1 MDIKLL
7 IEKKSTSLYYKDFID
22 LEKKQ
27 QYQVIASIVNDLG
40 YERIKKT
47 DTYAKDNKV
56 KTMYYFSM
64 EFLMGRLLTNNL
76 MNMGIYKDF
85 NQVLKEYNVDLNE
98 IETVESDVGLGNGGL
113 GRLAA
118 CFLDSVAS
126 KKYAGHGITIR
137 YRNGFFKQKFV
148 NGEQVELPDTW
159 LQDGNAWEQRMID
172 EACVVSFYGNV
183 VKKSINGNVKYET
196 TNDIK
201 VRAMPYDMPVIG
213 ANTQVTNTLRMYD
226 VLPINNAVDT
236 KKFNTYEKEIL
247 DITNC
252 LYPDDSTNEG
262 KELRIKQQY
271 FFVSAGLHNII
282 KKHLEMHESLD
293 SFSNY
298 NVMQIND
305 THPTLLVAEMMR
317 VLLDD
322 YHYEW
327 EKAWQITTS
336 SIAYTNHTILAEAL
350 EKWDQ
355 SMIEKLLPR
364 VYMIIEEINE
374 HFIASLSNSEDKKK
388 LAIIQDGKVHMAH
401 LAIVGSFSVN
411 GVAALHT
418 QILKEKEMAD
428 WHRLYPKKF
437 NNKTNGITQRR
448 WLEYCNKEL
457 TKFLEE
463 NIGSNFKTNPIPGF
477 EKLLGNVDNAKYI
490 QAFDEIKLTKKK
502 QLKEYIQQHE
512 GIEIDENSI
521 FDIQIKRLHAY
532 KRQLLNALHIIYVY
546 QKLKSDATFKERFH
560 PQTFIFGAKVA
571 PSYVFAKN
579 VIKLINTLADI
590 INQDVDVNQHLKV
603 VMVENYNV
611 SYAEKL
617 IPAANI
623 SEQIST
629 AGYEA
634 SGTGNMKFMMNG
646 AITIGTL
653 DGANVE
659 IHDLVKDDNIV
670 IFGLTKNQVSKIQ
683 KEKTYQAKELLKNN
697 TDLQH
702 VFNFIKNI
710 NQFHPNASAKDFEP
724 ILHDLFK
731 ENDYFLVLKEFEAY
745 KQAQAKINQ
754 MYKNRV
760 EWNQKCLLNIAN
772 SGFFSSDRT
781 IEEYVQD
788 IWHLPKMEL

>member
-7 IEKKSTSLYYKDFID
+7 IENKSTSLYYKNFMD
-22 LEKKQ
+22 LQKNQ
-27 QYQVIASIVNDLG
+27 QYQVIAGVVNDLG
-40 YERIKKT
+40 YERIKNT
-47 DTYAKDNKV
+47 DTYVKNNKV

-76 MNMGIYKDF
+76 MNMGIY
-85 NQVLKEYNVDLNE
+85 NEVTQVLKEYHLDLNE
-98 IETVESDVGLGNGGL
+98 IETEECDVGLGNGGL

-126 KKYAGHGITIR
+126 TKYAGHGITIR
-137 YRNGFFKQKFV
+137 YRNGFFRQKFV
-148 NGEQVELPDTW
+148 NGEQVEVPDTW
-159 LQDGNAWEQRMID
+159 LQEGNPWEQKMMD
-172 EACVVSFYGNV
+172 DACVVSFYGKV
-183 VKKSINGNVKYET
+183 VKKSINGKVKYET
-196 TNDIK
+196 INAMRVK
-201 VRAMPYDMPVIG
+201 AMPYDMPVVG
-213 ANTQVTNTLRMYD
+213 ANTKVTNRLRMYD
-226 VLPINNAVDT
+226 VLPINTAVDA
-236 KKFNTYEKEIL
+236 KEFNNYEKEIL

-271 FFVSAGLHNII
+271 LFVSAGLHNII
-282 KKHLEMHESLD
+282 KNHLKTHKNLD
-293 SFSNY
+293 SFSTY

-317 VLLDD
+317 LLLDE

-327 EKAWQITTS
+327 EKAWQITTR

-364 VYMIIEEINE
+364 VYMIIEEINK
-374 HFIASLSNSEDKKK
+374 HFIDSLPNPEDKKK
-388 LAIIQDGKVHMAH
+388 LAIIQGGKVHMAH

-428 WHRLYPKKF
+428 WHQLYPNKF

-457 TKFLEE
+457 TQFLEE
-463 NIGSNFKTNPIPGF
+463 RIGSSFKTNPIQGF
-477 EKLLGNVDNAKYI
+477 KKLLDDVGNAEYI
-490 QAFDEIKLTKKK
+490 QTFNEIKLTKKK

-512 GIEIDENSI
+512 GIEIDEYSI

-546 QKLKSDATFKERFH
+546 QKLKSDANFKEQFH

-579 VIKLINTLADI
+579 VMKLINTLADI
-590 INQDVDVNQHLKV
+590 INQDTDVNQYLKV

-629 AGYEA
+629 AGFEA

-646 AITIGTL
+646 AITLGTL

-670 IFGLTKNQVSKIQ
+670 IFGLTKNEVSKIQ
-683 KEKTYQAKELLKNN
+683 KEGTYQAKELLKNSK
-697 TDLQH
+697 DLQL
-702 VFNFIKNI
+702 VFSFIKNI
-710 NQFHPNASAKDFEP
+710 NKYHRTALEKDFEP
-724 ILHDLFK
+724 ILHDLFDQ
-731 ENDYFLVLKEFEAY
+731 NDYFLVLKEFEAY
-745 KQAQAKINQ
+745 KEAQAKINH
-754 MYKNRV
+754 MYKNRA
-760 EWNQKCLLNIAN
+760 EWNRKCLVNIAQ

-788 IWHLPKMEL
+788 IWHLPKIEL

>member
-7 IEKKSTSLYYKDFID
+7 IENKSTSLYYKNFMD

-27 QYQVIASIVNDLG
+27 QYQVIAGIVNDLG
-40 YERIKKT
+40 YERIKDT
-47 DTYAKDNKV
+47 DTYVKNNKV

-76 MNMGIYKDF
+76 MNMGIY
-85 NQVLKEYNVDLNE
+85 NEVTQVLKEYHLDLNE
-98 IETVESDVGLGNGGL
+98 IEKEECDVGLGNGGL

-126 KKYAGHGITIR
+126 TKYAGHGITIR
-137 YRNGFFKQKFV
+137 YRNGFFRQKFV

-159 LQDGNAWEQRMID
+159 LQEGNAWEQKIVD
-172 EACVVSFYGNV
+172 DACVVSFYGKV
-183 VKKSINGNVKYET
+183 VKKSINGKVKYET
-196 TNDIK
+196 INAMK
-201 VRAMPYDMPVIG
+201 VRAMPYDMPIVG
-213 ANTQVTNTLRMYD
+213 ANTKVTNRLRMYD
-226 VLPINNAVDT
+226 VLPINTAVDA
-236 KKFNTYEKEIL
+236 KEFNSYEKEIL

-282 KKHLEMHESLD
+282 KNHLKTHKNLD
-293 SFSNY
+293 SFPNY

-317 VLLDD
+317 VLQDD

-327 EKAWQITTS
+327 EKAWQITTH

-364 VYMIIEEINE
+364 VYMIIEEINK
-374 HFIASLSNSEDKKK
+374 HFIDALPNPEDKEK
-388 LAIIQDGKVHMAH
+388 LAIIQGGKVHMAH

-428 WHRLYPKKF
+428 WHQLYPKKF

-457 TKFLEE
+457 TQFLEE
-463 NIGSNFKTNPIPGF
+463 RIGSDFKTNPIPGF
-477 EKLLGNVDNAKYI
+477 EKLLRDVGNAKYI
-490 QAFDEIKLTKKK
+490 QTFDEIKLTKKK

-512 GIEIDENSI
+512 GIEVDENSI

-546 QKLKSDATFKERFH
+546 QKLKSDANFKEQFH

-590 INQDVDVNQHLKV
+590 INQDADVNQYLKV

-629 AGYEA
+629 AGFEA

-646 AITIGTL
+646 AITLGTL

-670 IFGLTKNQVSKIQ
+670 IFGFTKNEVSKIQ
-683 KEKTYQAKELLKNN
+683 KERTYQAKELLNN
-697 TDLQH
+697 SKDLQH
-702 VFNFIKNI
+702 VFSFIKNI
-710 NQFHPNASAKDFEP
+710 NKYHRTALVEDFAP
-724 ILHDLFK
+724 ILHDLIDQ
-731 ENDYFLVLKEFEAY
+731 NDYFLVLQEFDAY
-745 KQAQAKINQ
+745 KEAQAKINQ
-754 MYKNRV
+754 MYKNRA
-760 EWNQKCLLNIAN
+760 EWNQKCLVNIAK

-788 IWHLPKMEL
+788 IWHLPKIEL

>member
-1 MDIKLL
+1 MG
-7 IEKKSTSLYYKDFID
+7 LYD
-22 LEKKQ
+22 E
-27 QYQVIASIVNDLG
+27 VV
-40 YERIKKT
+40 
-47 DTYAKDNKV
+47 
-56 KTMYYFSM
+56 
-64 EFLMGRLLTNNL
+64 
-76 MNMGIYKDF
+76 
-85 NQVLKEYNVDLNE
+85 QVLKEYHLDIHD
-98 IETVESDVGLGNGGL
+98 IESVETDVGLGNGGL

-126 KKYAGHGITIR
+126 AKYAGHGITIR

-159 LQDGNAWEQRMID
+159 LQEGNAWEQRMIED
-172 EACVVSFYGNV
+172 ACVVSFYGNV
-183 VKKSINGNVKYET
+183 VKKSINGKDKYET
-196 TNDIK
+196 INDVK
-201 VRAMPYDMPVIG
+201 VRAMPYDMPIVG
-213 ANTQVTNTLRMYD
+213 ANTQVANTLRMYD
-226 VLPINNAVDT
+226 ALPINTAVDT
-236 KKFNTYEKEIL
+236 KQYNSYEKEIL

-282 KKHLEMHESLD
+282 KNHLTIHDSLD
-293 SFSNY
+293 SFSKY
-298 NVMQIND
+298 NIMQIND

-317 VLLDD
+317 VLLDEH
-322 YHYEW
+322 HYEW
-327 EKAWQITTS
+327 EKAWEITTS

-355 SMIEKLLPR
+355 SMMQKILPR
-364 VYMIIEEINE
+364 VYMIIEEINQ
-374 HFIASLSNSEDKKK
+374 HFISSLSDSEDKKN
-388 LAIIQDGKVHMAH
+388 LAILQGGKVHMAH

-411 GVAALHT
+411 GVAAIHT

-428 WHRLYPKKF
+428 WHRLYPQKF

-457 TKFLEE
+457 TQFLEE
-463 NIGSNFKTNPIPGF
+463 RVGSEFKTNPIPGF
-477 EKLLGNVDNAKYI
+477 EKLLHHVDNIEYI
-490 QAFDEIKLTKKK
+490 EAFDEIKRSKKK
-502 QLKEYIQQHE
+502 QLKEYILQHE

-532 KRQLLNALHIIYVY
+532 KRQLLNALHIIYLY
-546 QKLKSDATFKERFH
+546 QKLKSDNSFKEQFH

-590 INQDVDVNQHLKV
+590 VNYDSDVKQYLKV

-617 IPAANI
+617 IPAANV

-629 AGYEA
+629 AGFEA

-659 IHDLVKDDNIV
+659 IHDLVNDDNIV
-670 IFGLTKNQVSKIQ
+670 IFGLTKNEVSKIQ
-683 KEKTYQAKELLKNN
+683 KERTYNAKELLKSSK
-697 TDLQH
+697 DLQEI
-702 VFNFIKNI
+702 FSFIKNI
-710 NQFHPNASAKDFEP
+710 NKYHPSASVKDFEP
-724 ILHDLFK
+724 IIHDVIE

-745 KQAQAKINQ
+745 KQAQARINQ
-754 MYKNRV
+754 MYKNRAK
-760 EWNQKCLLNIAN
+760 WNQKCLFNIAK

-788 IWHLPKMEL
+788 IWHLQKMKL

>member
-7 IEKKSTSLYYKDFID
+7 IENKSTSLYYKNFMD

-27 QYQVIASIVNDLG
+27 QYQVIAGIVNDLG
-40 YERIKKT
+40 YERIKDT
-47 DTYAKDNKV
+47 DAYVKNNKV

-76 MNMGIYKDF
+76 MNMGIYNEV
-85 NQVLKEYNVDLNE
+85 NQVLKEYHLDLND
-98 IETVESDVGLGNGGL
+98 IEKEECDVGLGNGGL

-126 KKYAGHGITIR
+126 TKYAGHGITIR
-137 YRNGFFKQKFV
+137 YRNGFFRQKFV

-159 LQDGNAWEQRMID
+159 LQEGNAWEQKMMD
-172 EACVVSFYGNV
+172 DACVVSFYGKV
-183 VKKSINGNVKYET
+183 VKKSINGKVKYET
-196 TNDIK
+196 INAMHVK
-201 VRAMPYDMPVIG
+201 AMPYDMPVVG
-213 ANTQVTNTLRMYD
+213 ANTKVTNRLRMYD
-226 VLPINNAVDT
+226 VLPINTAVDAEQ
-236 KKFNTYEKEIL
+236 FNTYEKEIL

-252 LYPDDSTNEG
+252 LYPDDSTDEG

-282 KKHLEMHESLD
+282 KNHLKTHKNLD
-293 SFSNY
+293 SFSTY

-317 VLLDD
+317 LLLDE
-322 YHYEW
+322 YHYDW
-327 EKAWQITTS
+327 ETAWQITTR

-364 VYMIIEEINE
+364 VYMIIEEINK
-374 HFIASLSNSEDKKK
+374 HFIDSLPNPEDQKK
-388 LAIIQDGKVHMAH
+388 LAIIQGGKVHMAH

-428 WHRLYPKKF
+428 WHQLYPKKF

-457 TKFLEE
+457 TQFLEE
-463 NIGSNFKTNPIPGF
+463 RIGSDFKTNPIQGF
-477 EKLLGNVDNAKYI
+477 EKLLRDVGNAEYI
-490 QAFDEIKLTKKK
+490 QSFDEIKLTKKK

-512 GIEIDENSI
+512 GIEIDEYSI

-546 QKLKSDATFKERFH
+546 QKLKSDANYKEQFH

-590 INQDVDVNQHLKV
+590 INHDTDVNQYLKV

-629 AGYEA
+629 AGFEA

-646 AITIGTL
+646 AITLGTL

-670 IFGLTKNQVSKIQ
+670 IFGLTKNEVSNIQ
-683 KEKTYQAKELLKNN
+683 KEKTYQAKELLKNSK
-697 TDLQH
+697 DLQL
-702 VFNFIKNI
+702 VFSFIKNI
-710 NQFHPNASAKDFEP
+710 NKYHRTALVKDFEP
-724 ILHDLFK
+724 ILHDLFDQ
-731 ENDYFLVLKEFEAY
+731 NDYFLVLKEFEAY
-745 KQAQAKINQ
+745 KEAQAKINH
-754 MYKNRV
+754 MYKSRA
-760 EWNQKCLLNIAN
+760 EWNQKCLVNIAQ

-788 IWHLPKMEL
+788 IWHLPKIEL